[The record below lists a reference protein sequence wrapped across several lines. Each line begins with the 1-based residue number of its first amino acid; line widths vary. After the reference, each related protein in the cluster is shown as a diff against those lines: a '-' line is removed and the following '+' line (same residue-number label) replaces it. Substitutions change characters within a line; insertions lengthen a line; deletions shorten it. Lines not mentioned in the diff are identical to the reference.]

1 MLSET
6 GTLPISRGLAGEIV
20 TRLTAAILTG
30 ELGPGE
36 RLREEILAER
46 LGVSRGPIREA
57 FAQMERQGLLVI
69 QRNRGA
75 YVARLRREDVDEVYS
90 LRLVLE
96 RLAIQRALKF
106 AEPAHIAKMQAIVDK
121 MAAYMPG
128 VSEQEVAQDDIA
140 FHDLI
145 YQASKHERLYEC
157 WTNLRPQI
165 QIMLLSRN
173 VANPD
178 FRDFAVTGHQAILD
192 VLISEDEARA
202 IQVIDDHLHVAYDR
216 VMKSYGSQTTPGE

>member
-1 MLSET
+1 
-6 GTLPISRGLAGEIV
+6 
-20 TRLTAAILTG
+20 
-30 ELGPGE
+30 
-36 RLREEILAER
+36 
-46 LGVSRGPIREA
+46 
-57 FAQMERQGLLVI
+57 
-69 QRNRGA
+69 
-75 YVARLRREDVDEVYS
+75 
-90 LRLVLE
+90 
-96 RLAIQRALKF
+96 
-106 AEPAHIAKMQAIVDK
+106 
-121 MAAYMPG
+121 
-128 VSEQEVAQDDIA
+128 
-140 FHDLI
+140 LI